1 MAKLDYGNGY
11 NEENSIAIIWSIEDV
26 RQVLKNFDT
35 KLNLS
40 DKECMEI
47 LKRVED
53 KQDCNF
59 GITWE
64 DISWLSD
71 RDWETSSIL
80 QIIAM
85 EFSS

>member
-47 LKRVED
+47 LKGR
-53 KQDCNF
+53 
-59 GITWE
+59 
-64 DISWLSD
+64 
-71 RDWETSSIL
+71 R
-80 QIIAM
+80 
-85 EFSS
+85 

>member
-64 DISWLSD
+64 DISCVIENMY
-71 RDWETSSIL
+71 WEEL
-80 QIIAM
+80 KGVANG
-85 EFSS
+85 

>member
-47 LKRVED
+47 LERVED
-53 KQDCNF
+53 KQDSNF
-59 GITWE
+59 GVTWE
-64 DISWLSD
+64 DISCAIGS
-71 RDWETSSIL
+71 
-80 QIIAM
+80 
-85 EFSS
+85 

>member
-1 MAKLDYGNGY
+1 MAKLDYGCGY

-64 DISWLSD
+64 DISCVIESMY
-71 RDWETSSIL
+71 WEELKGVSNG
-80 QIIAM
+80 
-85 EFSS
+85 